1 MKYSHDIKL
10 KVSTLAIAMA
20 SVGLLSNPAYSQ
32 QTTDVGQVVIAGEGD
47 KLGTGLMIADDGF
60 YQKSTV
66 TKTAIDKLL
75 PSASVAEILRL
86 EPSVNSYSTDPT
98 GLFGGNIRVR
108 GFNSDQMGFTINGA
122 PVNDSGNF
130 AIYPQ
135 EYIDSENLCEV
146 YVRQGSADIESPHIG
161 ASGGNI
167 GMVSCAPKDSYG
179 GKIAQSVGQYG
190 FSRTFIRMDSGYM
203 GESSPFK
210 FYLSASYSQVDQF
223 IGSGEA
229 KRDHI
234 ETGWEWKISPD
245 TNFSGSILFNRA
257 VNNNFATVTKA
268 QYNNNPDM
276 TYTDRIPQHN
286 VGGSD
291 AVNFSTASTSR
302 SLGNTYYGYSLNP
315 FDNALATAKLQTR
328 ATDKLTLVAIPY
340 YWYGYGTGGI
350 QQRTLT
356 TSSSFNGALNNGG
369 ISNPYLNSSSVVG
382 VYSSSVTKT
391 NRPGI
396 TVRAD
401 YDFEDNKA
409 SIGYWV
415 ERASHQQTQPAT
427 TVTNQGDISS
437 VWLTSGL
444 TNYNNGSIYQGR
456 NWLTTTTSSSLFAQ
470 NTWTVNKELD
480 INIGVR
486 SLMIN
491 RNLDNYANNGTGG
504 GANYSA
510 SASYSKVLPSLAA
523 RYRFNENYQAYAA
536 FSQNMRAP
544 SNTVLTGWVSNVT
557 YTNGIASRYSLN
569 PNNSVVAETST
580 TYEGGLRYF
589 GNYFD
594 SSVALFSTNLNNR
607 IATAYNPNTLTVT
620 DYNVGTSQVNG
631 IEFQVG
637 SKPIKGW
644 SGFVSGSLTN
654 STMQSDYTTQTTTGQ
669 TTTLATA
676 GKVFPDT
683 PKYMFGA
690 SGQYTYGPF
699 LIGLNAKYTG
709 MVYTT
714 LVNDE
719 SLNPY
724 TVVNL
729 NAAYQFEPTSF
740 LKTPTIKLNIG
751 NLLNAKYLLANSG
764 SGSSIT
770 PTTNTTIR
778 NGGSPLYYRGAYQ
791 FIGVT
796 ISSDF

>member
-1 MKYSHDIKL
+1 MKYSHEFKL
-10 KVSTLAIAMA
+10 RLSTLVITMV

-32 QTTDVGQVVIAGEGD
+32 QTTEVGQVVIAGEGD

-60 YQKSTV
+60 FQKSTV
-66 TKTAIDKLL
+66 TKTAIEKML
-75 PSASVAEILRL
+75 PSANVADILRL
-86 EPSVNSYSTDPT
+86 QPGVNSYSTDPT

-135 EYIDSENLCEV
+135 EYVDSENLCEV
-146 YVRQGSADIESPHIG
+146 YVRQGSVDTEAPHIG

-167 GMVSCAPKDSYG
+167 GIVSCAPKDSAG
-179 GKIAQSVGQYG
+179 GKMSQSVGQYG
-190 FSRTFIRMDSGYM
+190 YSRTFIRMDSGYL
-203 GESSPFK
+203 GESSPYK
-210 FYLSASYSQVDQF
+210 FYLSTSYSQANQF
-223 IGSGEA
+223 IGYGQA
-229 KRDHI
+229 KREHV
-234 ETGWEWKISPD
+234 ETGWDWKISSD
-245 TNFSGSILFNRA
+245 TNLNGNILFNRA
-257 VNNNFATVTKA
+257 VNNNLATLTKA
-268 QYNNNPDM
+268 QYNNNPNM
-276 TYTDRIPQHN
+276 TYTNRIPQHN

-291 AVNFSTASTSR
+291 AVNFSNQATPT
-302 SLGNTYYGYSLNP
+302 SLGNTYYGYALNP
-315 FDNALATAKLQTR
+315 FDNVLASGKLQTR
-328 ATDKLTLVAIPY
+328 PIEKLTLVAEPY

-350 QQRTLT
+350 EQRTLT
-356 TSSSFNGALNNGG
+356 TSSNFNGSANNGG
-369 ISNPYLNSSSVVG
+369 ISNPYSNSSSVVG
-382 VYSSSVTKT
+382 VYGGSVTKT
-391 NRPGI
+391 NRPGV

-401 YDFEDNKA
+401 YDFDDNKA
-409 SIGYWV
+409 SVGYWV

-437 VWLTSGL
+437 LWLTDGL
-444 TNYNNGSIYQGR
+444 VTYNNGSIYQGR

-480 INIGVR
+480 LNFGIR
-486 SLMIN
+486 SLIIN
-491 RNLDNYANNGTGG
+491 RNLNNYANNGTGG
-504 GANYSA
+504 GATYSA
-510 SASYSKVLPSLAA
+510 SASYSKVLPSLGA
-523 RYRFNENYQAYAA
+523 RYRLNDNYQVYAA
-536 FSQNMRAP
+536 FSQNMKAP
-544 SNTVLTGWVSNVT
+544 SNSVLTGWVSNVT
-557 YTNGIASRYSLN
+557 YTNGIASSYTLN
-569 PNNSVVAETST
+569 PNTSVVAETST

-589 GNYFD
+589 GDNFD
-594 SSVALFSTNLNNR
+594 SSLAIFATNLNNR
-607 IATAYNPNTLTVT
+607 IASAYNPNTVTVT
-620 DYNVGTSQVNG
+620 DYNVGISQVNG
-631 IEFQVG
+631 VEFQLG

-644 SGFVSGSLTN
+644 SGFLSGSLTN
-654 STMQSDYTTQTTTGQ
+654 STIQSDMTTTTTTGQ
-669 TTTLATA
+669 KTTLATA

-690 SGQYTYGPF
+690 SAQYTHGPY

-729 NAAYQFEPTSF
+729 NAGYQFEPTSF

-751 NLLNAKYLLANSG
+751 NLLSAKYLLANSG

-770 PTTNTTIR
+770 PTTNTSIR
-778 NGGSPLYYRGAYQ
+778 NGGSPSYYRGAYQ
-791 FIGVT
+791 FVGIT